1 MASSTPPNWLTQ
13 PPTAFDLVAARF
25 PETKPKGELRLRPC
39 LVLNVLRG
47 KADGAIACRL
57 AYGTKHLKFIQ
68 RKALDIIVQ
77 NHDDLDAMGL
87 PMATRFDLDEKNVVI
102 LPWNEEN
109 FGCWS
114 GYQHPK
120 IGALSEEY
128 IKNYAFIMALR
139 QANKTA

>member
-1 MASSTPPNWLTQ
+1 MASNTPPNWLTQ

-47 KADGAIACRL
+47 KSDGAIACRL

-68 RKALDIIVQ
+68 RKTLDIIVQ

-87 PMATRFDLDEKNVVI
+87 SMATRFDLDPKNVVI

-114 GYQHPK
+114 GYPHPK
-120 IGALSEEY
+120 IGALTEDY
-128 IKNYAFIMALR
+128 IKTYAYIMALR
-139 QANKTA
+139 QANKVG